1 VNGSL
6 ERKDLRDRVLR
17 SVSRSFYLSLR
28 ILPGPL
34 RDPLSLAYLLA
45 RATDTIADTP
55 EPPVALRMEALARL
69 AAAIQGTVGGEATKE
84 FRDSFAPLQ
93 SDEAERTLIEQLPG
107 LLGWLEEL
115 EPGDREEVRDV
126 LAKINR
132 GQRLDLE
139 RFDSST
145 STSTSTSIRALRTAE
160 ELDEYTYLVAG
171 CVGEFWTRLC
181 FAHVKNFAERSEPEM
196 RELGRRYGQ
205 GLQLINILR
214 DAGDDLR
221 NGRCYFPADELDS
234 SGVSAGEILA
244 SPDRV
249 EPVFARWRDKA
260 GNGLEGGI
268 EYACAIRNRRVR
280 FATALPALIGART
293 LTLLRE
299 AGAGALTVR
308 VKVPRAEVRRM
319 IASSMFASPRSL
331 RAKFAELQL

>member
-1 VNGSL
+1 VKKAL
-6 ERKDLRDRVLR
+6 ERQELGGRILR

-28 ILPGPL
+28 ILPAAL

-69 AAAIQGTVGGEATKE
+69 AGAIQGTDGSETAKQLRE
-84 FRDSFAPLQ
+84 SFATLQ

-107 LLGWLEEL
+107 LLAWLEEL
-115 EPGDREEVRDV
+115 SRGDCDEVRNV

-132 GQRLDLE
+132 GQRVDLE

-145 STSTSTSIRALRTAE
+145 STSTSTSIKALRTAQ

-181 FAHVKNFAERSEPEM
+181 FEHLKNFTERSEAEM

-221 NGRCYFPADELDS
+221 NGRCYFPADELAS
-234 SGVSAGEILA
+234 SGINPGEILA

-249 EPVFARWRDKA
+249 EPVLVKWRDKA
-260 GNGLEGGI
+260 ESGLQAGI
-268 EYACAIRNRRVR
+268 DYASAIRNRRVR
-280 FATALPALIGART
+280 FATALPALIGKRT
-293 LTLLRE
+293 LALLR
-299 AGAGALTVR
+299 GAGPEALTRR
-308 VKVPRAEVRRM
+308 VKVPRAEVRKM
-319 IASSMFASPRSL
+319 ITASALASPRSL
-331 RAKFAELQL
+331 RAKFEKL